1 MTFEAE
7 TFYNMDMIKSLG
19 ISLHCSTCLKKLQEQ
34 YKKITLDYNLF
45 SIKTKAVLSVVGMA
59 IQFTAFGYCLF
70 RLWTHAITYGT
81 MTLFLQQRNSLSG
94 AFQNLVSIIPSFLNS
109 SVSAHRLREL
119 TELPKE
125 IHSMQ
130 NQKDLFL
137 TKGGLEDLQERL
149 CVRPTSETLFCDF
162 YKNDIQSYRDLPKV
176 YTSGVL

>member
-1 MTFEAE
+1 
-7 TFYNMDMIKSLG
+7 MDMIKSLG

-81 MTLFLQQRNSLSG
+81 MTLFFAAEKQPVWGISESR
-94 AFQNLVSIIPSFLNS
+94 VDH
-109 SVSAHRLREL
+109 SVFPEQFGFCTSPPEL

-137 TKGGLEDLQERL
+137 TKGGLEVRL
-149 CVRPTSETLFCDF
+149 ENVTFSYTKGKQVFRESDFVLPREKSWHLSGHPEKGRQRCCV
-162 YKNDIQSYRDLPKV
+162 
-176 YTSGVL
+176 